1 MRHYI
6 GVDVGTGSARA
17 GLFDHQGKLL
27 GTAACSIETFRPK
40 ADFAQ
45 QSSAHIWNAV
55 CTAVKT
61 AVREAG
67 ITLETV
73 AGIGFDATC
82 SLVVSDAEGQPVTVS
97 PKGES
102 DQDVILWMDH
112 RATGDAD
119 EITAAG
125 GVVLEHVGGRM
136 SPEMEM
142 PKLRWFKR
150 ELPQSWAKAA
160 FFWDL
165 PDWLVHRA
173 TGTDMRS
180 LCSPV
185 CKWTYLG
192 SKGKAG
198 EGWDEAF
205 LEKIGLIELAD
216 ENFTAIGNRFGAAG
230 EQAGLLSEK
239 AASELGLKTGIAVS
253 TGLIDAYSGAL
264 GTLAVTDST
273 GVSSTEQ
280 RLALIAGT
288 STCHISLS
296 AEPMF
301 VPGVWG
307 PYYSAL
313 LPDLWANEGGQS
325 AAGALID
332 AVIARHAVSAELIAQ
347 NPDKRLADVLSAHL
361 AQMGDETATLTRHR
375 HVQPD
380 FHGNR
385 SPLAESWRKG
395 ALVGLSLENGIDD
408 LALDY
413 LATIQALAYGTRHIL
428 EEMRH
433 AGMEIDTLVVSGGL
447 ARNPLYL
454 REHADATGCRVLVPE
469 QSEPVLLGSAM
480 LGAVASGDFAT
491 LPDAMAAMSGKGEVL
506 EPRDGAIAS
515 YHDMKYLVYRRM
527 QMDYADYVELM
538 DDNIAS
544 EARSEAEEDAA
555 ESE

>member
-6 GVDVGTGSARA
+6 GIDVGTGSARA
-17 GLFDHQGKLL
+17 GIFDRKGQLL
-27 GTAACSIETFRPK
+27 GTAACAIETFRPQ

-45 QSSAHIWNAV
+45 QSSAHIWASI
-55 CTAVKT
+55 CKAVKN
-61 AVREAG
+61 AMAEAE
-67 ITLETV
+67 IAADNV

-82 SLVVSDAEGQPVTVS
+82 SLVVADAEGKPVTVS
-97 PKGES
+97 PKGEA

-112 RATGDAD
+112 RAINDAE
-119 EITAAG
+119 EITEIG
-125 GVVLEHVGGRM
+125 GKVLNHVGGRM
-136 SPEMEM
+136 SPEMEL
-142 PKLRWFKR
+142 PKIRWFKR
-150 ELPQSWAKAA
+150 ELPQSWTQTAA
-160 FFWDL
+160 FWDL

-192 SKGKAG
+192 DRGKAG
-198 EGWDEAF
+198 EGWDSAF
-205 LEKIGLIELAD
+205 LENIGLEELGD
-216 ENFTAIGNRFGAAG
+216 DNFAAIGNHFGAAG
-230 EQAGLLSEK
+230 ELAGKLSEQ
-239 AASELGLKTGIAVS
+239 AATELGLKAGIAVS

-264 GTLAVTDST
+264 GTLAVEDNA
-273 GVSSTEQ
+273 GVSATEQ

-288 STCHISLS
+288 STCHIALS
-296 AEPMF
+296 KEPVF
-301 VPGVWG
+301 VSGVWG

-332 AVIARHAVSAELIAQ
+332 AVIARHAVSVKLAAENPGKRIA
-347 NPDKRLADVLSAHL
+347 DLLDAHL
-361 AQMGDETATLTRHR
+361 AKMAEETATLTRHR

-395 ALVGLSLENGIDD
+395 AIVGLTLDHELDD

-433 AGMEIDTLVVSGGL
+433 EGMEIDTLVVSGGL
-447 ARNPLYL
+447 ARNQLYL

-469 QSEPVLLGSAM
+469 QAEPVLLGSAM
-480 LGAVASGDFAT
+480 LGAVASGDFAN
-491 LPDAMAAMSGKGEVL
+491 LPEAMAAMSGKGEVL
-506 EPRDGAIAS
+506 EPRSGEIAN
-515 YHDMKYLVYRRM
+515 YHDAKYLVYRRM
-527 QMDYADYVELM
+527 QMDYADYAELM
-538 DDNIAS
+538 DENPAVDD
-544 EARSEAEEDAA
+544 EDET
-555 ESE
+555 ESDLTA

>member
-1 MRHYI
+1 MRHFI
-6 GVDVGTGSARA
+6 GIDVGTGSARA
-17 GLFDHQGKLL
+17 GVFNASGQLL
-27 GTAACSIETFRPK
+27 GTAACAIETFRPQT
-40 ADFAQ
+40 DFAQ

-55 CTAVKT
+55 CTAVKA
-61 AVREAG
+61 AVHDAG
-67 ITLETV
+67 V
-73 AGIGFDATC
+73 AAESIAGLGFDATC
-82 SLVVSDAEGQPVTVS
+82 SLVVADENGDPVTVS
-97 PKGES
+97 PNGER

-112 RATGDAD
+112 RASADAD
-119 EITAAG
+119 EITEIG
-125 GVVLEHVGGRM
+125 GKVLEHVGGRM
-136 SPEMEM
+136 SPEMEL
-142 PKLRWFKR
+142 PKIRWFKR
-150 ELPQSWAKAA
+150 ELPQSWAQTAA
-160 FFWDL
+160 FWDL

-192 SKGKAG
+192 DRGKAG
-198 EGWDEAF
+198 EGWDKVF
-205 LEKIGLIELAD
+205 LEKIGLVELAD
-216 ENFTAIGNRFGAAG
+216 DNFAAIGNRFGAAG
-230 EQAGLLSEK
+230 ELAGSLSEI
-239 AASELGLKTGIAVS
+239 AATELGLKAGIAVS
-253 TGLIDAYSGAL
+253 TGLIDAYAGAL
-264 GTLAVTDST
+264 GTLAVADNAD
-273 GVSSTEQ
+273 VSSAEQ

-288 STCHISLS
+288 STCHIALS
-296 AEPMF
+296 QEPMF

-313 LPDLWANEGGQS
+313 LPNLWANEGGQS

-332 AVIARHAVSAELIAQ
+332 AVIARHAASFDLAAKH
-347 NPDKRLADVLSAHL
+347 PDKRLADLLNAHL
-361 AQMGDETATLTRHR
+361 ETMGDESATLTRHR

-395 ALVGLSLENGIDD
+395 ALVGLTLDHGLDD

-454 REHADATGCRVLVPE
+454 REHADITGCRVLVPE
-469 QSEPVLLGSAM
+469 QAEPVLLGSAM
-480 LGAVASGDFAT
+480 LGAVACGDFAD
-491 LPDAMAAMSGKGEVL
+491 LSQAMAAMSGKGEVL

-515 YHDMKYLVYRRM
+515 YHDAKYLVYRRM

-538 DDNIAS
+538 DEDAVSDID
-544 EARSEAEEDAA
+544 EDEAELMA
-555 ESE
+555 